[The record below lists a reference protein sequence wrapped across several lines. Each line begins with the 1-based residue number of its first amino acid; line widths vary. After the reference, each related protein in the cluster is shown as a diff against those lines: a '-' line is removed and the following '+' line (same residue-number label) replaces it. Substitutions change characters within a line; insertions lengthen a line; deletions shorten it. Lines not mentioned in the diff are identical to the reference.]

1 MDAVTKSFLLLF
13 VLLNPFILS
22 VYLFELIQS
31 LSFLEFARQ
40 LARAAWIS
48 FVVFVAFAWGG
59 DALFEEVLQIRFAA
73 FLIFG
78 GVTFLV
84 VGVRLIVGSG
94 PPVDA
99 LSPRSGGGSA
109 AIAMPFI
116 VGPGTISASVVA
128 GSRLDPSVASLVI
141 AAALSSA
148 IAAILAIKWLHDFV
162 RTRNE
167 SLIARYSE
175 IAGRVTALFTGSF
188 AIEMILTGIE
198 RWLDALS
205 VS

>member
-1 MDAVTKSFLLLF
+1 
-13 VLLNPFILS
+13 
-22 VYLFELIQS
+22 
-31 LSFLEFARQ
+31 
-40 LARAAWIS
+40 
-48 FVVFVAFAWGG
+48 
-59 DALFEEVLQIRFAA
+59 
-73 FLIFG
+73 
-78 GVTFLV
+78 
-84 VGVRLIVGSG
+84 
-94 PPVDA
+94 
-99 LSPRSGGGSA
+99 
-109 AIAMPFI
+109 